1 MAEASGF
8 ILVQSFVTDAL
19 SVAILPEV
27 QGMTWP
33 YIRGHPSRRLRIA
46 TQDGAGPGTRAGR

>member
-1 MAEASGF
+1 MM
-8 ILVQSFVTDAL
+8 VQSFVTAAL

-33 YIRGHPSRRLRIA
+33 YIRGHPSRRPRIA
-46 TQDGAGPGTRAGR
+46 TRDGLVPDTRAGR